1 MSSSPVRR
9 ASPSPPAPAA
19 GRIERAVEAPAVS
32 FVIPV
37 FNEEESLPLLH
48 AEIRDVARAAGL
60 DYEIVFVDDGSTD
73 GSLDA
78 IRALAQGDRGVR
90 YAKFR
95 GNQGQ
100 TAAMDAGFRRARG
113 RVVVTLDADLQNDP
127 KDVPRLLAALDGC
140 DVVCGVRAKRRDT
153 VVRRVSS
160 KIANGI
166 RNWLT
171 DEKITD
177 VGCSLKAYKRECLA
191 RLKLYEGM
199 HRFLPTLLK
208 IEGYAVKEIPVNH
221 RPRQKGVS
229 KYGVWNRAWKALRD
243 CLAVRWMKRRALRYV
258 VEDET

>member
-1 MSSSPVRR
+1 MS
-9 ASPSPPAPAA
+9 SPPARSGAAAGPAA
-19 GRIERAVEAPAVS
+19 ERAVEAPAVS

-37 FNEEESLPLLH
+37 YNEAESLPFLH
-48 AEIRDVARAAGL
+48 AEIRNVARDAGL

-73 GSLDA
+73 GSLDVV
-78 IRALAQGDRGVR
+78 RSLAREDRGVR
-90 YAKFR
+90 WVKFQR
-95 GNQGQ
+95 NQGQ

-113 RVVVTLDADLQNDP
+113 KVVVSMDADMQNDP
-127 KDVPRLLAALDGC
+127 ADVPKLLAALDGC

-153 VVRRVSS
+153 WLRRFSS
-160 KIANGI
+160 RFANGV

-171 DEKITD
+171 DEKIAD
-177 VGCSLKAYKRECLA
+177 VGCSLKAYRRECFA

-208 IEGYAVKEIPVNH
+208 IEGYAVREVPVNH
-221 RPRQKGVS
+221 RPRERGVS
-229 KYGVWNRAWKALRD
+229 KYGVWNRAFKALKD

>member
-1 MSSSPVRR
+1 MFSSP
-9 ASPSPPAPAA
+9 ASRSPLPAA
-19 GRIERAVEAPAVS
+19 RSECAVEAPAVS
-32 FVIPV
+32 FVVPV
-37 FNEEESLPLLH
+37 FNEDESLPLLH

-73 GSLDA
+73 KSLDV
-78 IRALAQGDRGVR
+78 IRSLAREDRGVR
-90 YAKFR
+90 YVKFAA
-95 GNQGQ
+95 NQGQ

-113 RVVVTLDADLQNDP
+113 KVVVTLDADLQNDP
-127 KDVPRLLAALDGC
+127 ADVPMLLAALDGC

-153 VVRRVSS
+153 ALRRASS
-160 KIANGI
+160 RIANGI

-171 DEKITD
+171 DEKIAD
-177 VGCSLKAYKRECLA
+177 VGCSLKAYRRECLA

-208 IEGYAVKEIPVNH
+208 IEGYSVKEIPVNH

-229 KYGVWNRAWKALRD
+229 KYGVWNRAFKALKD

-258 VEDET
+258 VEDES